1 MSSQL
6 SYQERLRIGEL
17 RRVSLVLPIEVYCKL
32 KYITQTEGS
41 DRTELL
47 TRLIIEE
54 WHRQGE
60 PIPE

>member
-17 RRVSLVLPIEVYCKL
+17 RRVPLVLPIEVYTKIRYL
-32 KYITQTEGS
+32 TETAGCS
-41 DRTELL
+41 REELFS
-47 TRLIIEE
+47 RLLIEE

>member
-6 SYQERLRIGEL
+6 SYQERPRIGEL
-17 RRVSLVLPIEVYCKL
+17 RRVSLVLPLEVYCKL
-32 KYITQTEGS
+32 KYITEAE
-41 DRTELL
+41 DKTELL
-47 TRLIIEE
+47 TRLIMEE